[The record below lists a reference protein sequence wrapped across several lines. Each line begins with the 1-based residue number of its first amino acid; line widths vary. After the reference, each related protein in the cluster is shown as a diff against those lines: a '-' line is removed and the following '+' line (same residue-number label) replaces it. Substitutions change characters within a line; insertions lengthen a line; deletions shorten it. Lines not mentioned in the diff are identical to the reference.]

1 MTIRLLLL
9 ALVAVGCANVLTQG
23 GQKTPLEGVVDAEN
37 AFARMALDKNI
48 RESFLTYMAEDGVL
62 FRPAATNARAWI
74 RANPEWGLKELLTW
88 YPSVAGVS
96 SAGDLGYTT
105 GPWEFRP
112 ERKLETAP
120 VAWGHFVS
128 VWRLQPDGTWRN
140 EVDLGASN
148 PQPPSAIPPVDASR
162 GAAPPAKHG
171 AVDLVAAKA
180 AVEARDAELAASGGK
195 GYERYVEDGGRVHRE
210 NAHPAIGRAAA
221 VAAKAADGA
230 VVYTPGGSG
239 VAKSGDLGYVYG
251 TYERSGP
258 EKGNFLRIWRKGAD
272 ATWRI
277 VIDVQY
283 PTEPKQP

>member
-1 MTIRLLLL
+1 MTIRLLML
-9 ALVAVGCANVLTQG
+9 ALVAVGCAGVFTRG

-37 AFARMALDKNI
+37 AFARMSLDKNV
-48 RESFLTYMAEDGVL
+48 RESFMTYMAEDGVL
-62 FRPAATNARAWI
+62 FRPTATNARAWI
-74 RANPEWGLKELLTW
+74 RANPEWGLKGLLTW

-120 VAWGHFVS
+120 VAWGYFVS

-140 EVDLGASN
+140 EVDLGTSN
-148 PQPPSAIPPVDASR
+148 PQPASAVPPFDASHAP
-162 GAAPPAKHG
+162 AAPARQG
-171 AVDLVAAKA
+171 AVDVGAEKA
-180 AVEARDAELAASGGK
+180 AVAARDAELVKSGGRDY
-195 GYERYVEDGGRVHRE
+195 GRFVEEGARLHRE
-210 NAHPAIGRAAA
+210 NTMPAVGKVAA
-221 VAAKAADGA
+221 VALKEADGA
-230 VVYTPGGSG
+230 VAYTPVGSG

-251 TYERSGP
+251 TYERPGP

-277 VIDVQY
+277 VIDVHN
-283 PTEPKQP
+283 PTGTK